1 MKTLKESILNR
12 SNHGAEGFK
21 TQRRNE
27 IEKWLKEYDIKN
39 YTINDDLT
47 IDVDGDV
54 NLARKNL
61 MEFPD
66 YIQFGVVKGT
76 FNCSSSRLTSLR
88 GCPRE
93 VRRAFFCYDNQLTS
107 LEGAP
112 ENVWYKFDCSSNK
125 LTTLEGAP
133 EKVGAGFWCIHNNL
147 TSLVGAPKEVGESF
161 YCTHNKLTSLIG
173 TPKEVRGDFYCS
185 HNKVRFTE
193 NDVRRVC
200 EVKGEIIV

>member
-12 SNHGAEGFK
+12 SSHGAEGFK
-21 TQRRNE
+21 TQRRKM
-27 IEKWLKEYDIKN
+27 IESWLKEYDIEN

-76 FNCSSSRLTSLR
+76 FNCSGSRLTSLR

-93 VRRAFFCYDNQLTS
+93 VRGAFFCYDNQLTS
-107 LEGAP
+107 LKGAP

-125 LTTLEGAP
+125 LTTLEGCP
-133 EKVGAGFWCIHNNL
+133 KKVGGDFFC
-147 TSLVGAPKEVGESF
+147 SF
-161 YCTHNKLTSLIG
+161 NKLTSLIG
-173 TPKEVRGDFYCS
+173 SPRKVERGFYCNNNQLTS
-185 HNKVRFTE
+185 LKGAPDEVGHFFCNGNKVKFSK
-193 NDVRRVC
+193 NDVTRVC
-200 EVKGEIIV
+200 SVEGDIKV